1 MRLSGKNIQPS
12 YQHCDCPNKALLP
25 LFLLEDCHSQTE
37 AELEF
42 DDIEAFSVL
51 FEGDW
56 IAVVCAS
63 KAVAFAATMKQRA
76 ARMSYP
82 LCMYVYLSNEVYMSI
97 GNSRKCFRTPLTF
110 YGSCLYYK
118 KLRSQRNSSNELY
131 TKVYSHLVTYH
142 QQCWDKTRGNLSC
155 TFLM

>member
-1 MRLSGKNIQPS
+1 MSEIVREKHSTLLSTLWLPKQSTTSTLFTGRLSLANRSRIGIWWHRSIQ
-12 YQHCDCPNKALLP
+12 CTL
-25 LFLLEDCHSQTE
+25 
-37 AELEF
+37 
-42 DDIEAFSVL
+42 
-51 FEGDW
+51 W